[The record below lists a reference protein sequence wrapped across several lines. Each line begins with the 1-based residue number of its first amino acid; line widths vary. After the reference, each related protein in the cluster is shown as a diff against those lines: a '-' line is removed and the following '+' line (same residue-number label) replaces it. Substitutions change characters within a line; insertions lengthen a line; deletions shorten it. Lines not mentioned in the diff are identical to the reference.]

1 MENEMIK
8 YSDNELLRMLKNGT
22 MDATFREESLLR
34 IIQKQQK
41 QIQDLTAELNEDQ
54 PSNWVYTM

>member
-1 MENEMIK
+1 MIK

-22 MDATFREESLLR
+22 MMLHL
-34 IIQKQQK
+34 QQK